1 MGRKVDVEMLVSSS
15 EVCRLVGASD
25 SSHLSYWARAA
36 GFPKPVARLGRSGQI
51 QLWYW
56 PDVAH
61 WAYRAERVA
70 DGAWLVAPWRILERV
85 EAELERL
92 SNGGS
97 AQVAPDEGAD
107 QGRAGRSLSA

>member
-15 EVCRLVGASD
+15 EVCRLVGATD

-70 DGAWLVAPWRILERV
+70 DGAWLVAPWRILQRLD
-85 EAELERL
+85 AELERL
-92 SNGGS
+92 SGGGS
-97 AQVAPDEGAD
+97 AAGGPDERAD
-107 QGRAGRSLSA
+107 QAGAERSLSA